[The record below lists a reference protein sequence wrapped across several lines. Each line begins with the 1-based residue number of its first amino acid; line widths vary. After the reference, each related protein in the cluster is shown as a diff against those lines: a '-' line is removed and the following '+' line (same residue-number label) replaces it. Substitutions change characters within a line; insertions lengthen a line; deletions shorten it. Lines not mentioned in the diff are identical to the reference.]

1 MENLPNKGLTT
12 AQAAASGLQH
22 GTNALTKKPRE
33 GFFKRYLFSF
43 GDPIIR
49 ILLVALGV
57 NLLLMVRDANWYES
71 VGIAVAVLLATL
83 ISTLSEYGS
92 ESAFE
97 KLNEEAA
104 HIKCRV
110 RRDGKVVELPIAEI
124 VVGDIVYIQAGERVP
139 ADGVLISGEVDVDQ
153 SALNG
158 ETKEARKV
166 AGGGHGDFLS
176 PSGLF
181 RGSVA
186 CAGEG
191 TMLVTRVGDATF
203 YGQLAIDVQEST
215 IDSPL
220 KARLTQLARLISRFG
235 YCAAAVVFVANLFN
249 SVVLANGFDTGQ
261 ILAHVSDFPRIFG
274 DVMMALTLGITVIVM
289 AVPEGLPMMITVVL
303 SANMRRMLKDNVL
316 VRKLVG
322 IETAGSLNI
331 LFTDKTGT
339 LTRGILEVT
348 TFINAAG
355 RVINA
360 DALKR
365 EKIFTRVALGA
376 FYNNSAQLV
385 SKKLRTVAVGGN
397 STDRALL
404 EYVKK
409 DAPKLPLCQKGFVR
423 PFNSRDKFSVA
434 EISGES
440 SGVFVKGA
448 PEVLLPGCRF
458 AYVGGDMESPPTK
471 VPFHHP
477 AAVKEALTSSARD
490 GVRLLALCEAE
501 NKADAENRRNLT
513 LVGFVGIRDEVRP
526 EARKAVAE
534 VMDAGVQVV
543 MVTGDNVDTA
553 VNIAEK
559 LGLLTSRPGDRGRSP
574 LQEPPAA
581 AFVGGV
587 PLRAPQFHVVS
598 GDTPTR
604 TPPHHVASGDTPTC
618 APLHYIAPRGAQ
630 GHAPYEN
637 TRGGDRHRRTN
648 FSAPN
653 RSPALSHDAV
663 ITSTAL
669 NQLSDAQVKSI
680 LPYLRVVAR
689 ALPSDKGRLV
699 RLAQEMGL
707 VAGMTGDGVN
717 DAPALK
723 RADVGFAMGD
733 GTEIAKE
740 AGDVVI
746 LDNNFASIVKA
757 ILYGRTI
764 FKSIRKFLIF
774 QLTINFCAVGVSVIG
789 PFIGVPVP
797 VTVIQML
804 WINMIM
810 DTLAGLAYAGETP
823 LAEYMKEAPKKRS
836 EPIINKYMFNQIVT
850 TGLYTVVL
858 SLAFFKIPY
867 FFGAFRSDEGYFLT
881 AFFALFI
888 FAGVFNS
895 LNARTHR
902 LNLLAYIGRNK
913 MFIGIMLAVSL
924 LQILLIFF
932 GGAIFRTTGL
942 SFGELALVVA
952 LASTVVVFD
961 LGRKVCLRVRD
972 RKGFV

>member
-1 MENLPNKGLTT
+1 MKDKLYKGLTT
-12 AQAAASGLQH
+12 AQAAASAKQH
-22 GTNALTKKPRE
+22 GTNTLTKKIKD
-33 GFFKRYLFSF
+33 GFIKRYLASF

-57 NLLLMVRDANWYES
+57 NLLLMIRDANWYES
-71 VGIAVAVLLATL
+71 AGIAVAVLLATL

-104 HIKCRV
+104 HVKCRV
-110 RRDGKVVELPIAEI
+110 KRDDKIVELPIGEI
-124 VVGDIVYIQAGERVP
+124 AVGDIVYIQAGERIP
-139 ADGVLISGEVDVDQ
+139 ADGVLISGEIDVDQ

-158 ETKEARKV
+158 ETKEAHKLAVNRPQ
-166 AGGGHGDFLS
+166 AIANSTTNLGDFLS

-181 RGSVA
+181 RGSVV

-191 TMLVTRVGDATF
+191 QMIVTRVGDATF

-215 IDSPL
+215 IESPL
-220 KARLTQLARLISRFG
+220 KARLTQLAKLISYFG
-235 YCAAAVVFVANLFN
+235 YGAAVIVVVANLFN
-249 SVVLANGFDTGQ
+249 SIVLANQFNSALIMTH
-261 ILAHVSDFPRIFG
+261 LTDFPRVFG
-274 DVMMALTLGITVIVM
+274 DIMMAVTLGITVIVM

-303 SANMRRMLKDNVL
+303 SANMRRMLKDKVL

-322 IETAGSLNI
+322 IETSGSLNI

-339 LTRGILEVT
+339 LTKGILEVT
-348 TFINAAG
+348 TFITASG
-355 RVINA
+355 KVIGA
-360 DALKR
+360 SEFKGLPIYKG
-365 EKIFTRVALGA
+365 FSLYGRVALNA

-385 SKKLRTVAVGGN
+385 SKKLKTIAVGGN

-409 DAPKLPLCQKGFVR
+409 DAAKLPLCQKSFTR
-423 PFNSRDKFSVA
+423 PFNSKDKFSVA
-434 EISGES
+434 EISGEDR
-440 SGVFVKGA
+440 GVLIKGA
-448 PEVLLPGCRF
+448 PENLLPNCRY
-458 AYVGGDMESPPTK
+458 AYGQKGEK
-471 VPFHHP
+471 VNFTHP
-477 AAVKEALTSSARD
+477 VSLKEALTLQAKD

-501 NKADAENRRNLT
+501 NAKDAEARQNLT
-513 LVGFVGIRDEVRP
+513 IVGFIGIRDEVRP
-526 EARKAVAE
+526 EAKKAVVE
-534 VMDAGVQVV
+534 VLDAGVQVV
-543 MVTGDNVDTA
+543 MVTGDNKDTA
-553 VNIAEK
+553 INIAAK
-559 LGLLTSRPGDRGRSP
+559 LGLIPPGETAGILTS
-574 LQEPPAA
+574 Q
-581 AFVGGV
+581 
-587 PLRAPQFHVVS
+587 
-598 GDTPTR
+598 T
-604 TPPHHVASGDTPTC
+604 
-618 APLHYIAPRGAQ
+618 
-630 GHAPYEN
+630 
-637 TRGGDRHRRTN
+637 
-648 FSAPN
+648 
-653 RSPALSHDAV
+653 
-663 ITSTAL
+663 L
-669 NQLSDAQVKSI
+669 NQLNDNEVKRL
-680 LPYLRVVAR
+680 LPKLRVVAR

-740 AGDVVI
+740 ASDIVI
-746 LDNNFASIVKA
+746 LDNNFVSIVKS

-823 LAEYMKEAPKKRS
+823 LAEYMKEAPKKRN
-836 EPIINKYMFNQIVT
+836 EPIINGYMFNQIVS
-850 TGLYTVVL
+850 TGLYTTLL
-858 SLAFFKIPY
+858 SLAFFKLP
-867 FFGAFRSDEGYFLT
+867 FFFEAFRSDEGYFLT

-895 LNARTHR
+895 LNARTYR
-902 LNLLAYIGRNK
+902 LNILAYIEKNK
-913 MFIGIMLAVSL
+913 MFIGIMLAVSVM
-924 LQILLIFF
+924 QILLIYY

-942 SFGELALVVA
+942 SFGELTMVIA
-952 LASTVVVFD
+952 LASTVIVFD
-961 LGRKVCLRVRD
+961 IGRKLFLRFHNK
-972 RKGFV
+972 KGFI

>member
-1 MENLPNKGLTT
+1 MKDKFLPKPGSGLTT
-12 AQAAASGLQH
+12 SQAEASAKQH
-22 GTNALTKKPRE
+22 GTNALTKKAKE
-33 GFFKRYLFSF
+33 GFLKRYLASF

-71 VGIAVAVLLATL
+71 AGIAVAVLLATL

-104 HIKCRV
+104 LAKCRV
-110 RRDGKVVELPIAEI
+110 MRDSKIVELPITEI
-124 VVGDIVYIQAGERVP
+124 VVGDIVYIQAGDRIS
-139 ADGVLISGEVDVDQ
+139 ADGILMSGEVDVDQ

-158 ETKEARKV
+158 ETKEARKTPS
-166 AGGGHGDFLS
+166 GKGENSDFLS
-176 PSGLF
+176 QSGVF
-181 RGSVA
+181 RGSIV

-191 TMLVTRVGDATF
+191 QMLVTRVGDSTF

-215 IDSPL
+215 IESPL
-220 KARLTQLARLISRFG
+220 KARLAQLAKLISYFG
-235 YCAAAVVFVANLFN
+235 YGAAAVVVAANLFN
-249 SVVLANGFDTGQ
+249 SLILANQFNSAL
-261 ILAHVSDFPRIFG
+261 IMSHLSDFPRLFG
-274 DVMMALTLGITVIVM
+274 DVMMAVTLGITVIVM

-322 IETAGSLNI
+322 IETSGSLNI

-339 LTRGILEVT
+339 LTKGILEVT
-348 TFINAAG
+348 TFITATG
-355 RVINA
+355 KII
-360 DALKR
+360 DATKLKGLPIY
-365 EKIFTRVALGA
+365 KRVALNA

-385 SKKLRTVAVGGN
+385 SKKLKTIAVGGN

-409 DAPKLPLCQKGFVR
+409 DAAKLPLCRKGLIL
-423 PFNSRDKFSVA
+423 PFNSKDKFSVA
-434 EISGES
+434 EISGEAR
-440 SGVFVKGA
+440 GVLIKGA
-448 PEVLLPGCRF
+448 PENLLPNCRY
-458 AYVGGDMESPPTK
+458 AHAKNGEK
-471 VPFHHP
+471 VSFTHP
-477 AAVKEALTSSARD
+477 AALKEALTLQAKD

-501 NKADAENRRNLT
+501 NARDAEARQNLI
-513 LVGFVGIRDEVRP
+513 LVGFIGIRDEVRP
-526 EARKAVAE
+526 EAKKAVAE
-534 VMDAGVQVV
+534 VLGAGVQVV
-543 MVTGDNVDTA
+543 MVTGDNKDTA
-553 VNIAEK
+553 VNVAAK
-559 LGLLTSRPGDRGRSP
+559 LGLTSPGETTG
-574 LQEPPAA
+574 
-581 AFVGGV
+581 
-587 PLRAPQFHVVS
+587 
-598 GDTPTR
+598 
-604 TPPHHVASGDTPTC
+604 
-618 APLHYIAPRGAQ
+618 I
-630 GHAPYEN
+630 
-637 TRGGDRHRRTN
+637 
-648 FSAPN
+648 
-653 RSPALSHDAV
+653 
-663 ITSTAL
+663 ITSQAL
-669 NQLSDAQVKSI
+669 NQLNDDEVKRL
-680 LPYLRVVAR
+680 LPKLRVVAR

-699 RLAQEMGL
+699 RLAQEMEL

-723 RADVGFAMGD
+723 RADVGFSMGD

-740 AGDVVI
+740 ASDIVI
-746 LDNNFASIVKA
+746 LDNNFVSIVKA

-823 LAEYMKEAPKKRS
+823 LAEYMKEAPKKRN
-836 EPIINKYMFNQIVT
+836 EPIINGYMFSQIVT
-850 TGLYTVVL
+850 TGLYTTLL

-867 FFGAFRSDEGYFLT
+867 FFGAFRSDDRYFLT

-895 LNARTHR
+895 LNARTYR
-902 LNLLAYIGRNK
+902 LNIFAYIEKNK
-913 MFIGIMLAVSL
+913 MFIGIMLAVSVM
-924 LQILLIFF
+924 QILLIYY

-942 SFGELALVVA
+942 SFGELALVIA
-952 LASTVVVFD
+952 LASTVIFFD
-961 LGRKVCLRVRD
+961 LGRKIFLRFHN
-972 RKGFV
+972 RKGFI